1 MACGIQR
8 MRFSVRVLDPGLK
21 AASAPLGPSGF
32 QCDWRILVYLH
43 LGQNFPGEGTPFLA
57 RQVKPKEFCGRVQ
70 PLGHTQLTHSRH
82 FADLLV
88 HRPSQGSPLTLLG
101 VKLFQ
106 GFASPHAPF
115 LPPVCLTYGRSNQR
129 RRSQQKTHPHSDKNL
144 FLSCQGSD
152 PKSKAAQLCVSVAL
166 LTL

>member
-1 MACGIQR
+1 MVCDIR
-8 MRFSVRVLDPGLK
+8 EMRFSVRVLDPHLE

-32 QCDWRILVYLH
+32 QRDWRILVYLR

-57 RQVKPKEFCGRVQ
+57 RQVKPKQFCGWVQ

-82 FADLLV
+82 FADLLM
-88 HRPSQGSPLTLLG
+88 HRSSQGSPLTLLG

-115 LPPVCLTYGRSNQR
+115 LHPVCLTYGRNNQ
-129 RRSQQKTHPHSDKNL
+129 RRSQQKTHPRSDKNL
-144 FLSCQGSD
+144 FLPCQG
-152 PKSKAAQLCVSVAL
+152 
-166 LTL
+166 